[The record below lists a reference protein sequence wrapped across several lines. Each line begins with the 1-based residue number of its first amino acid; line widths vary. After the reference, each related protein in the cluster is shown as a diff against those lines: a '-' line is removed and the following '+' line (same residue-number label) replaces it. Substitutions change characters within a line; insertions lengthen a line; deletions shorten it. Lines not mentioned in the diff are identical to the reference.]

1 MKAPFRRLPIAITLT
16 GIMLFA
22 LSGMAAANV
31 KAKTLDTTACTSD
44 ATQQC
49 ATYGADGFT
58 GTITFSGDQVTHNVN
73 LIDILCVNPV
83 NQSGSFNSLG
93 LDSGAATGATGF
105 SATYHLTVNG
115 TNLGSYTVPSGQ
127 NCSDT
132 LYNPFLSISGV
143 AFKIPGVPNV
153 DETVSYS
160 LLIDG
165 ITAAN
170 ANTVFGNKGV
180 NFNSI
185 LNKIYEK
192 DGTTVSQ
199 ENSLSVGPP
208 EGPGTPVPEAP
219 LTILL
224 LGTGGLTAVW
234 YVSRKL
240 RQSVSLTAA

>member
-31 KAKTLDTTACTSD
+31 TGKTLDTQPCTSD

-58 GTITFSGDQVTHNVN
+58 GTITFDASEIGSTVTLV
-73 LIDILCVNPV
+73 DILCVNPV
-83 NQSGSFNSLG
+83 SSPGSFNSLG
-93 LDSGAATGATGF
+93 IIAGNPPTATGSSGS
-105 SATYHLTVNG
+105 SATYTLTIDSTSG
-115 TNLGSYTVPSGQ
+115 TYPVSSGQ

-132 LYNPFLSISGV
+132 LYNPFTDGVSGV
-143 AFKIPGVPNV
+143 TYTITGT
-153 DETVSYS
+153 TVNYS
-160 LLIDG
+160 LLIQG
-165 ITAAN
+165 VTAAN
-170 ANTVFGNKGV
+170 ANAVFGNKGV

-185 LNKIYEK
+185 LNKIYELAP
-192 DGTTVSQ
+192 DGTSVSQ
-199 ENSLSVGPP
+199 ANSLSVGTP
-208 EGPGTPVPEAP
+208 EGPPPVVPEAP